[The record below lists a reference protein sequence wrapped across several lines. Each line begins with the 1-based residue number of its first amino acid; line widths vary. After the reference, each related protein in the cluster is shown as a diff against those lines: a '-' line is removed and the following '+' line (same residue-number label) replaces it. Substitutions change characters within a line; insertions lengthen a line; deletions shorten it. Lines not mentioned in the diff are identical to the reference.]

1 MYIIILNYWGYD
13 LKSDYYRNQAN
24 HSLRRLALAN
34 VLRLQKTRTLGEKRM
49 SYRRYF
55 SGYKRVA
62 HYKSYPGLFSKEVQ
76 KYIWSFAR
84 YCALSFG
91 YDLEELENDWHESII
106 GDAKW

>member
-1 MYIIILNYWGYD
+1 MYIIILNYWGYET
-13 LKSDYYRNQAN
+13 SGHYYKHNAN
-24 HSLRRLALAN
+24 HSLKILALAN
-34 VLRLQKTRTLGEKRM
+34 ILRLKKTRTLGERRI

-76 KYIWSFAR
+76 KYIWSYAR
-84 YCALSFG
+84 YLALSFG